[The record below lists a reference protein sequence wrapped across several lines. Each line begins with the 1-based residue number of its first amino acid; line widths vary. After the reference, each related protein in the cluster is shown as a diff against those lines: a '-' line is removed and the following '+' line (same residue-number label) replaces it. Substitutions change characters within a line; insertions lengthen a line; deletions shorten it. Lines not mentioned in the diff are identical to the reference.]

1 MQSSTRITCAALAV
15 LLLALAACA
24 TPRAGTPVLAE
35 DALVPRADVY
45 VFNVSRGT
53 MIPFRRYVSI
63 DGFPLVRL
71 WRETWQRIV
80 IKPGAHELVMDG
92 QRILLEAADGGVY
105 YVAVGYH
112 PKRPWLL
119 PVGAHP
125 IFVRLISEAEA
136 LRLFTEMKQAK

>member
-1 MQSSTRITCAALAV
+1 VRGRAAV
-15 LLLALAACA
+15 LLVALTLAACA
-24 TPRAGTPVLAE
+24 TVRPGTPVLPD
-35 DALVPRADVY
+35 DATGPRAEVY

-53 MIPFRRYVSI
+53 AIPFRRYVSI
-63 DGFPLVRL
+63 DGFPMVRL

>member
-1 MQSSTRITCAALAV
+1 MRFAYPLLAV
-15 LLLALAACA
+15 LLLALVACA
-24 TPRAGTPVLAE
+24 TPRPGTPVLAE
-35 DALVPRADVY
+35 DATVPRADVY

-53 MIPFRRYVSI
+53 VIPFRRYVTI

-92 QRILLEAADGGVY
+92 QRVLLDATDGGVY
-105 YVAVGYH
+105 YVAAGYH
-112 PKRPWLL
+112 PRRAWLA
-119 PVGAHP
+119 PVGSHP
-125 IFVRLISEAEA
+125 IFLRRISEAEA